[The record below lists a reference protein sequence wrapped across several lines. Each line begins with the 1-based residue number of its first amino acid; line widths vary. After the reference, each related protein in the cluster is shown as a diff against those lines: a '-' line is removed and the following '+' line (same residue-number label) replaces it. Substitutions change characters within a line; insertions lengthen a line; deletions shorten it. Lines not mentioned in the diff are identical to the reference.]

1 MAACDEADC
10 GGKGDER
17 SMLSAYRVLDVTD
30 QRGHLTGLML
40 SMLGAEVIKVE
51 PPGGVATRNVGPFNH
66 SGVSLTHL
74 AYDRGKKSVVIDLES
89 AGRKRSTTRLG

>member
-1 MAACDEADC
+1 MA
-10 GGKGDER
+10 GGGDER
-17 SMLSAYRVLDVTD
+17 SMLSGYRVLDITD

-74 AYDRGKKSVVIDLES
+74 AYDRGKKSVVIDLDS
-89 AGRKRSTTRLG
+89 AGGRDLLLDLVEGSDCLIE